1 MKNSRKSRFH
11 EEADRR
17 CRAGM
22 VRLARTLLLS
32 GLLASVGSIGC
43 QPAATSEHGAATGVQ
58 TAVRATVIAPQRKT
72 LVRIVDLPGRVG
84 AYETTPLFAKATG
97 YVVRV
102 PVDVGDA
109 IQGSTDA
116 QRGAI
121 LCELEV
127 PELKEELAQKTALVA
142 QAEAEAL
149 QAEAGIKVAESAV
162 RAANAKV
169 DEAKAAVQRDE
180 SMYARWQSEFQRVSQ
195 LAESGAVTRKVAD
208 ETRAQLDAAD
218 AGRKEAVAHIVTAE
232 AQQQEFVAAL
242 EKAQADAVAARA
254 RLAVAK
260 ADERRVAAMSEYMT
274 IRAPFDGVVVER
286 NVHTGHLV
294 QAGAGQ
300 QKPLLVVMR
309 TDPVRVTI
317 DVPETDAVFVT
328 PETKVELKIPS
339 LPGSSFV
346 GKVTRCSWSLNSA
359 SRTMAAEVHVANAS
373 GTWRPGQYVQAKLTV
388 AELENRLSLP
398 KSAVITQDKQT
409 YCFAVADDGKV
420 QRLPI
425 RLGLEAGGDFE
436 VLEGLSGTE
445 RVIGTNAS
453 SFREG
458 QVVEIAPQAK

>member
-1 MKNSRKSRFH
+1 MNIVKFRFREEFDMRRFH
-11 EEADRR
+11 WRM
-17 CRAGM
+17 G
-22 VRLARTLLLS
+22 LAI
-32 GLLASVGSIGC
+32 GLLASGGMVGC
-43 QPAATSEHGAATGVQ
+43 QPEAAGDRGGANATQ
-58 TAVRATVIAPQRKT
+58 TAVRATVMTPQRKS
-72 LVRIVDLPGRVG
+72 LVRVVDLPGRVG

-102 PVDVGDA
+102 PVDVGDS
-109 IQGSTDA
+109 IQAATDA
-116 QRGAI
+116 NRGTI

-127 PELKEELAQKTALVA
+127 PELKEELAQKGALVA
-142 QAEAEAL
+142 QAEAEVL

-162 RAANAKV
+162 NAANAMV

-180 SMYARWQSEFQRVSQ
+180 SMFARWQSEYQRVAQ
-195 LAESGAVTRKVAD
+195 LADSGAVTRKVAD

-218 AGRKEAVAHIVTAE
+218 AGRKEAVAHIAS
-232 AQQQEFVAAL
+232 AAAHQQEIVAAL
-242 EKAQADAVAARA
+242 EKARADAVAARA
-254 RLAVAK
+254 RLLVAK
-260 ADERRVAAMSEYMT
+260 AEERRMAAMSEYTT

-317 DVPETDAVFVT
+317 DVPESDAVHVT
-328 PETKVELKIPS
+328 SETKVDLKIPS

-346 GKVTRCSWSLNSA
+346 GKVTRSSWSLNSS
-359 SRTMAAEVHVANAS
+359 SRTMAAEVHVANAA
-373 GTWRPGQYVQAKLTV
+373 GTWRPGQYIQAKLTV

-398 KSAVITQDKQT
+398 KSAIITQDKQT
-409 YCFAVADDGKV
+409 FCMAVAEDGTV

-445 RVIGTNAS
+445 RVISTNAN

-458 QVVEIAPQAK
+458 QKVEIAPPSK